1 VSICAAALGLTDKG
15 ARIERLKVGN
25 TNRLYKLA
33 FGDKLCLVRVFGT
46 NPALAFDRDT
56 ENFVYESL
64 SEQRLVPLLLGKFDG
79 GRIEEWLEGR
89 PASVHEC
96 RTDAVSRQVAGQ
108 LARLHGFRSP
118 RDLQDARSSAEPW
131 GWATANKW
139 LASAKSA
146 AASESVRKCPE
157 IAERVAALGLERVA
171 VEASG
176 LRERMDGWRLPLV
189 FAHNDLSNTNLHLN
203 SEIGVARLIDFEYG
217 GSNYRG
223 FDLATHLSHWAGGAI
238 DGLYDDSSFPTTE
251 DQMAFLKAYVEA
263 ASSCGDAVTIEALRR
278 EVNLAT
284 PLAHLVWGLWAV
296 CTLPLALAAE
306 PGRFSHIEYAERRL
320 KAFFT
325 SLRRWNSEL

>member
-1 VSICAAALGLTDKG
+1 
-15 ARIERLKVGN
+15 
-25 TNRLYKLA
+25 
-33 FGDKLCLVRVFGT
+33 
-46 NPALAFDRDT
+46 
-56 ENFVYESL
+56 
-64 SEQRLVPLLLGKFDG
+64 
-79 GRIEEWLEGR
+79 
-89 PASVHEC
+89 
-96 RTDAVSRQVAGQ
+96 
-108 LARLHGFRSP
+108 
-118 RDLQDARSSAEPW
+118 
-131 GWATANKW
+131 
-139 LASAKSA
+139 
-146 AASESVRKCPE
+146 
-157 IAERVAALGLERVA
+157 
-171 VEASG
+171 
-176 LRERMDGWRLPLV
+176 MDGWRLPLV